1 MLKWLPGSLP
11 KEFAPLWTAKLPS
24 VGHGGVAVAEGVCV
38 VGSRDLADQEDL
50 FEGFD
55 AETGERLW
63 RHAYP
68 APGTLDYGNSPRAT
82 PLIHEG
88 VAYLQGALG
97 HLTALDLA
105 TGDMLWER
113 DLATDYDTPQL
124 EWGIAGT
131 PLLAEG
137 VLVVQPGGRKACLV
151 GLDPATGE
159 EKWKTPGGK
168 PSHSSFVHWRRGDRD
183 LAVGFDAKNLGA
195 WDLSTGEKVWSIA
208 PEFTGDFNVPTPVI
222 VGNLLFVATEN
233 NGARLL
239 QFSEAGSPLPS
250 SGKGMIEDF
259 TPDAHTPVA
268 IGLRIYGVHHGLHC
282 FEAAPGRELKPLW
295 KHPDPRLDEYAC
307 LVAAGKRLLVL
318 THACE
323 LILWEDT
330 GDSVRELG
338 SLDLQTGST
347 ETLSAPAFVGTRCY
361 VRIGQELFCLEL
373 GEAESRSLSCEPPT
387 VGHRRP
393 NKTRKAIGLTC
404 LPRGIGFQP
413 VSSPEKTGWKPI
425 PRSAASVSSPH
436 NENWVRSLLSVP
448 WIGPY

>member
-1 MLKWLPGSLP
+1 MLKWLPSSLP
-11 KEFAPLWTAKLPS
+11 SSVVPLWTVKLPS
-24 VGHGGVAVAEGVCV
+24 AGHGGVAVADGVCV
-38 VGSRDLADQEDL
+38 VGSRDLADEEDL

-63 RHAYP
+63 RHTYP

-82 PLIHEG
+82 PLIQES
-88 VAYLQGALG
+88 VVYLQGALG

-105 TGDMLWER
+105 TGDLLWER

-159 EKWKTPGGK
+159 ERWKTPGGK
-168 PSHSSFVHWRRGDRD
+168 PSHSSFVHWQRGDRH

-195 WDLSTGEKVWSIA
+195 WDLSTGERLWSFA

-222 VGNLLFVATEN
+222 VGEQLFVATEN
-233 NGARLL
+233 NGARLIS
-239 QFSEAGSPLPS
+239 FSEAGLPLPLS
-250 SGKGMIEDF
+250 EKGQSEDF
-259 TPDAHTPVA
+259 SPDAHTPVA
-268 IGLRIYGVHHGLHC
+268 IRNRIYGVHHGLYC
-282 FEAAPGRELKPLW
+282 FEATAGSELQTVW
-295 KHPDPRLDEYAC
+295 KHADPRLDEYAF
-307 LVAAGKRLLVL
+307 LVAAGNRLLVL
-318 THACE
+318 THSCE

-338 SLDLQTGST
+338 ALALQPDST

-361 VRIGQELFCLEL
+361 VRIGQELFCLEMH
-373 GEAESRSLSCEPPT
+373 EPQL
-387 VGHRRP
+387 
-393 NKTRKAIGLTC
+393 KD
-404 LPRGIGFQP
+404 
-413 VSSPEKTGWKPI
+413 
-425 PRSAASVSSPH
+425 
-436 NENWVRSLLSVP
+436 
-448 WIGPY
+448 

>member
-1 MLKWLPGSLP
+1 MGFSPHENVTVPDSWAKAHATSGNPDWPGWRGANRDGVLKWLPDSLP
-11 KEFAPLWTAKLPS
+11 KDVAPLWTTKLPS
-24 VGHGGVAVAEGVCV
+24 SGHGGVAVAEGVCV
-38 VGSRDLADQEDL
+38 VGSRDLADEEDL

-105 TGDMLWER
+105 TGDLLWER

-168 PSHSSFVHWRRGDRD
+168 PSHSSFVHWQRNDRD

-195 WDLSTGEKVWSIA
+195 WNLQTGQLVWSIT

-222 VGNLLFVATEN
+222 VGEQLFVATEN

-239 QFSEAGSPLPS
+239 PFSEAGSPLPPS
-250 SGKGMIEDF
+250 EKGVIEDF

-268 IGLRIYGVHHGLHC
+268 IGNRIYGVHHGLHC
-282 FEAAPGRELKPLW
+282 FEATPGTELKPVW
-295 KHPDPRLDEYAC
+295 KHTDPRLDEYAF
-307 LVAAGKRLLVL
+307 LAASGKRLLVL

-330 GDSVRELG
+330 GTSVRELG
-338 SLDLQTGST
+338 SLDLKLDST
-347 ETLSAPAFVGTRCY
+347 ETLSAPALVGTRCY
-361 VRIGQELFCLEL
+361 IRIGQELLCLEL
-373 GEAESRSLSCEPPT
+373 VPP
-387 VGHRRP
+387 P
-393 NKTRKAIGLTC
+393 
-404 LPRGIGFQP
+404 
-413 VSSPEKTGWKPI
+413 S
-425 PRSAASVSSPH
+425 
-436 NENWVRSLLSVP
+436 
-448 WIGPY
+448 